1 MAKLKETV
9 ASCHRCNDLGL
20 ENAVKGAVIKKK
32 NNITSRVADLRFKR
46 EELLKV
52 L

>member
-9 ASCHRCNDLGL
+9 ALCHRCNDLGL

-32 NNITSRVADLRFKR
+32 KKHNLQGS
-46 EELLKV
+46 
-52 L
+52 